1 MPKDTRG
8 ARARRKDPVRTPQ
21 EDSHLK
27 VKDRGLRKSTLPT
40 P

>member
-1 MPKDTRG
+1 MPKDIRG
-8 ARARRKDPVRTPQ
+8 AWAQRRDPVRTPQ

-27 VKDRGLRKSTLPT
+27 VKERGLRKSTLPT